1 MIDHLHELRERRA
14 SLQRRSAAERMRVAE
29 YAAELA
35 EKGAIVDRAVSV
47 ARGVPLQ
54 PVLLGVAAV
63 VVFVGPGRL
72 LGWAMRGVALV
83 GMARR
88 TAALLR
94 NFSRP

>member
-1 MIDHLHELRERRA
+1 MIDHLNELRDRRL
-14 SLQRRSAAERMRVAE
+14 SLQRRSTAQRMRMAG
-29 YAAELA
+29 YATELA
-35 EKGAIVDRAVSV
+35 EKGAVVDRAVSV

-63 VVFVGPGRL
+63 VLFVGPGRV
-72 LGWAMRGVALV
+72 LGWAMRGVALI

-94 NFSRP
+94 SFPRP